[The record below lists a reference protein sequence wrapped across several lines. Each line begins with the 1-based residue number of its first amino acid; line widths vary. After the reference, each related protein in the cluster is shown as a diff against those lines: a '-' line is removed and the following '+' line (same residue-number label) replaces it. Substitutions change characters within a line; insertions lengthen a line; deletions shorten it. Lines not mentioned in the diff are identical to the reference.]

1 MTVRQRASV
10 KSSTAET
17 LWRLFL
23 HSGLISLVSLY
34 MSNMRTDTIGQL
46 KTFDKYAYV
55 YMYYNQNLHFKS
67 ITVSLYQ
74 IADDDMEALSRR
86 ACKYFVSCNQLPRP
100 KSNGTDLS
108 QKVVRQHNLSKYNFW
123 KAAGFSSKADSK
135 ELNLFKLCLSLY
147 FLHVYSV

>member
-10 KSSTAET
+10 KSFTAET

-46 KTFDKYAYV
+46 KTFDKYVYV
-55 YMYYNQNLHFKS
+55 YMYRNQNLHFKS

-123 KAAGFSSKADSK
+123 KAAGFSSKADSIG
-135 ELNLFKLCLSLY
+135 LNLFKVCLSLY